1 MSRGNFNLIGA
12 IAGNPTGN
20 PLAGAQWDE
29 DGQSF
34 KLPSGEAID
43 PGDPRFATL
52 LNSVSGGASSGA
64 QPTQQLINDPSFA
77 QRMFNP
83 EVANEAWRMNTAY
96 ASMGPE
102 AQQAANTK
110 RSVEQNIYG
119 LNDNEYANLGGL
131 PPTAENRNA
140 QNSQNIFGQNGGA
153 NLLATGLHNVASAT
167 SEEAANRVRNAAT
180 RGLLGVPESS
190 AGTEALGNEWQAG
203 EYGGNIGLQLSK
215 FRLLG

>member
-96 ASMGPE
+96 AAAPAE
-102 AQQAANTK
+102 AQQAM
-110 RSVEQNIYG
+110 NIKKDVWGDAVQKNNPY
-119 LNDNEYANLGGL
+119 LNKMPLGEAFSMFGGHNEY
-131 PPTAENRNA
+131 
-140 QNSQNIFGQNGGA
+140 S
-153 NLLATGLHNVASAT
+153 
-167 SEEAANRVRNAAT
+167 
-180 RGLLGVPESS
+180 
-190 AGTEALGNEWQAG
+190 
-203 EYGGNIGLQLSK
+203 
-215 FRLLG
+215 